1 MAVTV
6 KYITLTAVNK
16 RVSISAYIKA
26 VKVARANPAAEFKH
40 GLTTWW
46 PTTGAE
52 IVKQFRTGMHDR
64 INNGGHSAQ
73 QD

>member
-1 MAVTV
+1 M
-6 KYITLTAVNK
+6 YFITLTAINK

-26 VKVARANPAAEFKH
+26 VKAARANPTAEFKH

-52 IVKQFRTGMHDR
+52 IVKQFRNGMHDR
-64 INNGGHSAQ
+64 ISNGGHNAKQ
-73 QD
+73 N

>member
-1 MAVTV
+1 MR
-6 KYITLTAVNK
+6 YITLTAVSK
-16 RVSISAYIKA
+16 RVTVSAYVKA

-52 IVKQFRTGMHDR
+52 IVKQFRAGMNDR
-64 INNGGHSAQ
+64 ISSGGRSAKQ
-73 QD
+73 N